1 MRPSIHILR
10 GLRFRLALIY
20 VLLFGALLVVIGVGF
35 SAHLRNDMESQVRDA
50 LDQEWDTA
58 KGYLRVEKHER
69 IWTYD
74 VHDPEDD
81 LIQARLR
88 NVVLLADPDGNI
100 LEEADVCK
108 SLGLDSISEIH
119 RVLAL
124 SEPDISIRYD
134 PVTHEPFWVK
144 AG

>member
-74 VHDPEDD
+74 VLDPGAAS
-81 LIQARLR
+81 QRRAARRPGRQHPRRGGCLQIAGAR
-88 NVVLLADPDGNI
+88 FDIGNSSG
-100 LEEADVCK
+100 AC
-108 SLGLDSISEIH
+108 S
-119 RVLAL
+119 
-124 SEPDISIRYD
+124 
-134 PVTHEPFWVK
+134 
-144 AG
+144 